1 MDGPGGLPHG
11 VLDGGYVGAGH
22 GLGHRQ
28 HPVQHVLEV
37 HRRGAGGVEIVPVLP
52 ALGHKGAHLGLPA
65 LESQDVEGIPGK
77 DANGRGPPHPEG
89 GDGLVEF
96 LRGGELQV
104 DRLVGQA
111 ALVQDADGTAVN
123 GEADVVRVGNLFQ
136 IHPWF
141 TSFFTISP
149 IVTRTWGK
157 SNAQA
162 RGCPKTAEKKRTKS
176 DKSRKMPLV
185 QNDEVKKGG
194 SSVKNSKKNGR
205 KRAKKFVPRNKNQEK
220 SKETKRRGKNA
231 VKNA

>member
-1 MDGPGGLPHG
+1 M
-11 VLDGGYVGAGH
+11 
-22 GLGHRQ
+22 
-28 HPVQHVLEV
+28 
-37 HRRGAGGVEIVPVLP
+37 
-52 ALGHKGAHLGLPA
+52 
-65 LESQDVEGIPGK
+65 
-77 DANGRGPPHPEG
+77 
-89 GDGLVEF
+89 
-96 LRGGELQV
+96 
-104 DRLVGQA
+104 
-111 ALVQDADGTAVN
+111 
-123 GEADVVRVGNLFQ
+123 GNLFQ

-149 IVTRTWGK
+149 ILIRTWGK
-157 SNAQA
+157 SHAQA
-162 RGCPKTAEKKRTKS
+162 RGCPKTAEKKRTKN